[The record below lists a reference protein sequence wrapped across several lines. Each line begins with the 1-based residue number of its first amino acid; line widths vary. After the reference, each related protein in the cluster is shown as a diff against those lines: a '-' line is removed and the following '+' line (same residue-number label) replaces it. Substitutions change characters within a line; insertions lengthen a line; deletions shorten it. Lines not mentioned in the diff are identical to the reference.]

1 MRTLKI
7 LGLTICV
14 LSVSSMVAQKDA
26 PALPDVT
33 AFECPVYPPLA
44 QRARV
49 QGAIKMQVTTDGHQA
64 TDIKLKSGSPM
75 LAQSAANNIRTWKF
89 VDHPPT
95 TFDVIFLY
103 VNQRNSKGDKVAD
116 CAAKM
121 ELPSKVTVR
130 ASF

>member
-1 MRTLKI
+1 MI
-7 LGLTICV
+7 
-14 LSVSSMVAQKDA
+14 AQTDA
-26 PALPDVT
+26 PALPVVT

-49 QGAIKMQVTTDGHQA
+49 QGTVKMQVTTDGHQA
-64 TDIKLKSGSPM
+64 TAIKLKSGSPM

-89 VDHPPT
+89 VDHPST

-103 VNQRNSKGDKVAD
+103 VNQGNSKGDKVAN

-121 ELPSKVTVR
+121 ELPSQVTVSAR
-130 ASF
+130 F

>member
-1 MRTLKI
+1 MI
-7 LGLTICV
+7 
-14 LSVSSMVAQKDA
+14 AQTDA
-26 PALPDVT
+26 PALPVVT

-49 QGAIKMQVTTDGHQA
+49 QGTVKMQVTTDGHQA
-64 TDIKLKSGSPM
+64 TAIKLKSGSPM

-89 VDHPPT
+89 VDHPST

-103 VNQRNSKGDKVAD
+103 VNQGNSKGDKVAN

-121 ELPSKVTVR
+121 ELPSKVTVSAR
-130 ASF
+130 F